1 MKILKVIIPILLF
14 CFTSSLAEAQE
25 LNAKITINS
34 DKIQGASKQVFT
46 TLQNAL
52 MEFVNNKKWT
62 DATFGVNERI
72 DCTMNIII
80 NERPTDDSFKAELQ
94 IQARRPVFNSSYT
107 TTLLNFRDTQLD
119 FNYVEFEQ
127 LVYTENTLENN
138 LTAAIVFYIYV
149 ILGLDFDSFS
159 PSGGTAFFQQAMQ
172 IVNLAQSESSWN
184 GWKPFDSQ
192 RNRHALATALTESA
206 SEGFRSMWYTY
217 HRKGLD
223 EMAANADRGRTT
235 IISSLPALQELKS
248 SRPSSVL
255 LSVFSDAKLDELVA
269 IYSKATMQEKQEG
282 YKYLS
287 EVYPAESTRLEPLK
301 K

>member
-1 MKILKVIIPILLF
+1 MKILKVIIPVLF
-14 CFTSSLAEAQE
+14 LCFGYSAGAQE
-25 LNAKITINS
+25 LNARITINS
-34 DKIQGASKQVFT
+34 DKIQGSSKQVFT

-62 DATFGVNERI
+62 DATFSVNERI
-72 DCTMNIII
+72 DCTMNITI
-80 NERPTDDSFKAELQ
+80 NERPTDDSFKAEILV
-94 IQARRPVFNSSYT
+94 QARRPVYNSSYA

-127 LVYTENTLENN
+127 LEYTENTLENN
-138 LTAAIVFYIYV
+138 LTATIVFYIYI

-159 PSGGTAFFQQAMQ
+159 PTGGNSFLQQAMQ
-172 IVNLAQSESSWN
+172 IVNLAQSQPSWN

-192 RNRHALATALTESA
+192 RNRHALVTALTENA
-206 SEGFRSMWYTY
+206 GTGFRNMWYTY

-235 IISSLPALQELKS
+235 VLSSLPALQELKS
-248 SRPSSVL
+248 SRPTSVL

-269 IYSKATMQEKQEG
+269 MYSKATMQEKQEG
-282 YKYLS
+282 YKFLS
-287 EVYPAESTRLEPLK
+287 EIYPAESTRLEPLK

>member
-1 MKILKVIIPILLF
+1 MKILKIIIPILLF
-14 CFTSSLAEAQE
+14 CFSYSVKAQE
-25 LNAKITINS
+25 VNARVTINS
-34 DKIQGASKQVFT
+34 DQVQGSSKQVFT

-52 MEFVNNKKWT
+52 TEFVNNKKWT

-72 DCTMNIII
+72 DFSINITIK
-80 NERPTDDSFKAELQ
+80 ERPSDDSFKAEMTVL
-94 IQARRPVFNSSYT
+94 ARRPVYNSSYT
-107 TTLLNFRDTQLD
+107 TTLLNFRDTELD

-127 LVYTENTLENN
+127 LEYTGNTLENN
-138 LTAAIVFYIYV
+138 LTATIVFYIYLV
-149 ILGLDFDSFS
+149 LGLDFDSFS
-159 PSGGTAFFQQAMQ
+159 PLGGNAFLQQAMQ
-172 IVNLAQSESSWN
+172 IVNLAQSEASWN

-192 RNRHALATALTESA
+192 RNRHALATALTENA
-206 SEGFRSMWYTY
+206 GEGFRNMWYTY

-235 IISSLPALQELKS
+235 IISLLPVLAELKS

-255 LSVFSDAKLDELVA
+255 LSVFSLAKLDELVA

-282 YKYLS
+282 LKKLS
-287 EVYPAESTRLEPLK
+287 DLYPSESTKLEPLK

>member
-1 MKILKVIIPILLF
+1 MNVLKIIIPILLF
-14 CFTSSLAEAQE
+14 CLSYSVKAQE
-25 LNAKITINS
+25 INARVTINS
-34 DKIQGASKQVFT
+34 DQVQGTNKQVFT

-52 MEFVNNKKWT
+52 TEFVNNRKWT

-72 DCTMNIII
+72 DCTLNITIK
-80 NERPTDDSFKAELQ
+80 ERPSDDSFKAEIVVL
-94 IQARRPVFNSSYT
+94 ARRPVYNSSYM

-127 LVYTENTLENN
+127 LQYTENTLENN
-138 LTAAIVFYIYV
+138 LTATIVYYIYL

-159 PSGGTAFFQQAMQ
+159 PLGGNAFLQQAMQ
-172 IVNLAQSESSWN
+172 IVNLAQSEASWN

-192 RNRHALATALTESA
+192 RNRHALVTALTENNG
-206 SEGFRSMWYTY
+206 EGFRNMWYTY

-223 EMAANADRGRTT
+223 EMAANVDRGRTT
-235 IISSLPALQELKS
+235 IISLLPVLTELKS

-282 YKYLS
+282 FKTLS
-287 EVYPAESTRLEPLK
+287 ELYPAEATKLEPLK

>member
-1 MKILKVIIPILLF
+1 MKALKIVIPILF
-14 CFTSSLAEAQE
+14 VCFTCSVKAQE
-25 LNAKITINS
+25 INARVTINS
-34 DKIQGASKQVFT
+34 DKIQGSSKQVFT
-46 TLQNAL
+46 TLENAL
-52 MEFVNNKKWT
+52 TEFVNNKKWT
-62 DATFGVNERI
+62 DATFAVNERI
-72 DCTMNIII
+72 DCTINLTI
-80 NERPTDDSFKAELQ
+80 NERPSDDSFKAELLV
-94 IQARRPVFNSSYT
+94 QARRPAYNSSYT

-127 LVYTENTLENN
+127 LQYTENTLENN
-138 LTAAIVFYIYV
+138 LTATIVFYVYL

-159 PSGGTAFFQQAMQ
+159 PLGGNAFLQQAMQ
-172 IVNLAQSESSWN
+172 IVTLAQSEASWN

-192 RNRHALATALTESA
+192 RNRHALATALTENTG
-206 SEGFRSMWYTY
+206 EGFRNMWYTY

-235 IISSLPALQELKS
+235 IISLLPALTELKS

-282 YKYLS
+282 YKTLS
-287 EVYPAESTRLEPLK
+287 ELYPAESTRLEPLK